1 MTIASD
7 RWTRRVAARL
17 LELVT
22 KLEPYAVA
30 RILSSPFVRCVQTVE
45 PLATARGLE
54 IETTDVLADGAGPDG
69 VRRLLGELA
78 GSPVVLC
85 GHGGE
90 IEELFGETKKGATRV
105 LDSELRPV
113 ALI

>member
-1 MTIASD
+1 MS
-7 RWTRRVAARL
+7 
-17 LELVT
+17 

-30 RILSSPFVRCVQTVE
+30 RILSSPFVRSVETVE

-54 IETTDVLADGAGPDG
+54 IETTDVLADGAGPGG
-69 VRRLLGELA
+69 VRRLLRELA

-90 IEELFGETKKGATRV
+90 IAELFGQTKKGVTRV
-105 LDSELRPV
+105 LDADLRPV
-113 ALI
+113 ALL